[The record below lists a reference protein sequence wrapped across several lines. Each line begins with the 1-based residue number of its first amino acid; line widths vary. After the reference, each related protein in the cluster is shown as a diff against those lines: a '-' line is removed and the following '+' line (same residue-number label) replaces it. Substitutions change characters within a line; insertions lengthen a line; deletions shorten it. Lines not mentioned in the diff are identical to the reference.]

1 MPPKKKVRETRACTD
16 IFLLGQPRSTPI
28 TVTKPLTRG
37 DMVRYLHWSKEQTG
51 NEGAD
56 WESLLS
62 CPLLKGTSE
71 ASCFTKGC
79 QTSAEVPGCGVFFA
93 KHTGGWLKTGLPLMT
108 DQSIKCHVREALKD
122 WQSINKKSSRL
133 KLPNLSLNQQNLVEN
148 FQLRM
153 SQTFL
158 ITDKNAEE
166 MIVKDRLRNDQQ
178 KEEDI
183 AFLKSMKEDRK
194 ASVSTVDIQY
204 QRKVENKIRRQELE
218 QSRLVEE
225 KTRKERSLETQ
236 ENISEEGVEESSG
249 EDDLVDINENKR
261 KKKETSVTI
270 EVPKN
275 IVELLAPTANRYD
288 VSSTALSTLLLQTVA
303 AGGGNID
310 CLPLSRR
317 QVERSS
323 KKSIHEHAENVK
335 ESFKDKSKDKFFVC
349 HFDGKQLKE
358 FTGGI
363 KATKERLSVLVSSPD
378 LDHVQVLGAVGLDS
392 QTGEAVFT
400 GVLNLLEE
408 FGLTNRIIGMSF
420 DTTASNTGKHQGACA
435 RLETDLGRAL
445 LWLACRRHVME
456 LHVKHVAKVMAENIS
471 GTKQTGPVNTV
482 FKRLQDDWPKLL
494 EDIDVTS

>member
-1 MPPKKKVRETRACTD
+1 M
-16 IFLLGQPRSTPI
+16 
-28 TVTKPLTRG
+28 
-37 DMVRYLHWSKEQTG
+37 
-51 NEGAD
+51 
-56 WESLLS
+56 
-62 CPLLKGTSE
+62 
-71 ASCFTKGC
+71 
-79 QTSAEVPGCGVFFA
+79 PGCGVFFA

-108 DQSIKCHVREALKD
+108 DQTIKSHVKEALKD
-122 WQSINKKSSRL
+122 WQSVNKMSSRL
-133 KLPNLSLNQQNLVEN
+133 KLPNLSLKQKNLVEN

-166 MIVKDRLRNDQQ
+166 LIVKDRLRNDQQ
-178 KEEDI
+178 KKEDL

-194 ASVSTVDIQY
+194 ASVSTADTQY
-204 QRKVENKIRRQELE
+204 QMKVDSKIKRQEME
-218 QSRLVEE
+218 QNRLVDEQA
-225 KTRKERSLETQ
+225 RRERTPQTQ
-236 ENISEEGVEESSG
+236 ESVSQEVVEDSSG
-249 EDDLVDINENKR
+249 EDDLIDINQNKR
-261 KKKETSVTI
+261 KKKEKSVTI

-275 IVELLAPTANRYD
+275 IVEILAPTANRYD

-335 ESFKDKSKDKFFVC
+335 ESCKENAKDKFFVC

-363 KATKERLSVLVSSPD
+363 KATKERLSVLVSSPH

-392 QTGEAVFT
+392 QTGEAIFT
-400 GVLNLLEE
+400 GVLNLLED
-408 FGLTNRIIGMSF
+408 FGLTDRIIGTSF
-420 DTTASNTGKHQGACA
+420 DTTSSNTGRHQGACV

-445 LWLACRRHVME
+445 LWIACRRHVME
-456 LHVKHVAKVMAENIS
+456 LHVKHVAKVIAENIS
-471 GTKQTGPVNTV
+471 GSKQTGPINTV
-482 FKRLQDDWPKLL
+482 FNP
-494 EDIDVTS
+494 S